1 MAIEQDQLQ
10 LQRIKQF
17 KEEMTRFMMTY
28 KFGLDEMNTKLMIL
42 QEEFQHFHD
51 YNPIEH
57 IKSRIKTPE
66 SIIQKMYRKNLNMS
80 LDSVKHHIHDIVGF
94 RVVCSFVSDIYRL
107 SEMIQKQ
114 KDVTLVT
121 CKDYI
126 KNPKPNGYQ
135 SLHLIVSVPVFMS
148 DREENVFVEIQI
160 RTVAMDFWASL
171 EHKIFYKYN
180 KSVPDHL
187 LQELQETAAIV
198 NQLDHR
204 MEELHKEINE
214 IKQLQH
220 VEDSPILEI
229 NNEKIHLPMNILKT
243 FMDQEDL
250 S

>member
-1 MAIEQDQLQ
+1 
-10 LQRIKQF
+10 
-17 KEEMTRFMMTY
+17 
-28 KFGLDEMNTKLMIL
+28 
-42 QEEFQHFHD
+42 
-51 YNPIEH
+51 
-57 IKSRIKTPE
+57 
-66 SIIQKMYRKNLNMS
+66 
-80 LDSVKHHIHDIVGF
+80 
-94 RVVCSFVSDIYRL
+94 
-107 SEMIQKQ
+107 MIQKQ

-180 KSVPDHL
+180 KAVPDHL